1 MKTHSS
7 HAAAAR
13 EAELGGR
20 VPAAASTHRRGPDRK
35 TARPVTGGVS
45 AVDLPAQRLARNP
58 IDGSP
63 RQRSQAQ
70 RLEGLVGSAPAQRQ
84 VLEDEEPLQG
94 RFAPA
99 QRQGLEDEEPLQG
112 RFEGGAAVQRTEAQE
127 NRTGLPDDLKAGVER
142 LSGMDVSDVRV
153 HKGSSKPAEVNA
165 LAYAQGTDIH
175 VAPGQDQHVA
185 HEAWH
190 VVQQMQ
196 GRVRPTTEVGGV
208 PVNDDPSLE
217 READVMGRKA
227 LSDRAGGA

>member
-1 MKTHSS
+1 MKTHSN

-13 EAELGGR
+13 EGELGGR
-20 VPAAASTHRRGPDRK
+20 VPAAASTQERDVARK
-35 TARPVTGGVS
+35 TARPAAEGMS
-45 AVDLPAQRLARNP
+45 AVGMPAQRIARNP
-58 IDGSP
+58 IHGSP
-63 RQRSQAQ
+63 RQQSQS
-70 RLEGLVGSAPAQRQ
+70 RRLDGLEGSVPAQRQ
-84 VLEDEEPLQG
+84 AMDEE
-94 RFAPA
+94 A
-99 QRQGLEDEEPLQG
+99 PLQG
-112 RFEGGAAVQRTEAQE
+112 RFERGGAVQRIEAPE

-153 HKGSSKPAEVNA
+153 HTGSKKPAEVNA

-175 VAPGQDQHVA
+175 VAPGQEGHMA

-196 GRVRPTTEVGGV
+196 GRVRPNTEVGGV

-227 LSDRAGGA
+227 LSDRAPGA